1 MRNYIEINNVSSLSL
16 TGFAIKELPPISKP
30 PMRNSIEEIDG
41 RDGDIITKL
50 GYGAYDKTIEVGL
63 FGDDYDINE
72 IISFFNSEGTITFS
86 NEPDKYYN
94 FTILGQIDFEK
105 LVKFK
110 TAAISF
116 HCQPFKYKKGEE
128 PIEVEYEYVTGEG
141 TSTITLND
149 TSTNTMKIQL
159 FGAAEQSGTPSVS
172 TPVPISVARG
182 TNTIVVENSD
192 ATISNSYS
200 IDLPVENLVNAD
212 EHLYGTSNGIKTTYS
227 EGYYNINGTATSSWA
242 YIANNVPLNLRAGTY
257 TFSISKALPFRIYIA
272 LKNGSTTVRTLTISA
287 GNTYGTDSVS
297 SNVTSY
303 ELTITNMTNGT
314 EYDEIVGIQLEEGS
328 THNTYAP
335 RGTAIELAKIGDH
348 QDYIYKSNRKWYL
361 HKEIGK
367 YRLNHNTT
375 NYFSFSQNT
384 GYSRIMIAK
393 STLGMATSSWTN
405 GVLLTTHFAQMTG
418 GTPTAGTFQTNSNG
432 NNIYFN
438 IPDSIDSLAN
448 ATTYMDE
455 LGCVAYSVLAT
466 PTNTEITNQNLLQ
479 QLNTLSRAKSKES
492 QTIVSQT
499 NNDGPFYLK
508 ATATKSGTASASVV
522 NLGNIYAKPILNLVG
537 NGNVSVSLNGNQLF
551 SIDLLEPNSIVID
564 PNKLEAYNPSSL
576 NLMNRKVVGDIANLK
591 LPEGENEIS
600 FDGDLTTA
608 TITNYSRW
616 L

>member
-1 MRNYIEINNVSSLSL
+1 
-16 TGFAIKELPPISKP
+16 
-30 PMRNSIEEIDG
+30 
-41 RDGDIITKL
+41 
-50 GYGAYDKTIEVGL
+50 
-63 FGDDYDINE
+63 
-72 IISFFNSEGTITFS
+72 
-86 NEPDKYYN
+86 
-94 FTILGQIDFEK
+94 
-105 LVKFK
+105 
-110 TAAISF
+110 
-116 HCQPFKYKKGEE
+116 
-128 PIEVEYEYVTGEG
+128 
-141 TSTITLND
+141 
-149 TSTNTMKIQL
+149 
-159 FGAAEQSGTPSVS
+159 
-172 TPVPISVARG
+172 
-182 TNTIVVENSD
+182 
-192 ATISNSYS
+192 
-200 IDLPVENLVNAD
+200 
-212 EHLYGTSNGIKTTYS
+212 
-227 EGYYNINGTATSSWA
+227 
-242 YIANNVPLNLRAGTY
+242 
-257 TFSISKALPFRIYIA
+257 
-272 LKNGSTTVRTLTISA
+272 
-287 GNTYGTDSVS
+287 
-297 SNVTSY
+297 
-303 ELTITNMTNGT
+303 
-314 EYDEIVGIQLEEGS
+314 
-328 THNTYAP
+328 
-335 RGTAIELAKIGDH
+335 
-348 QDYIYKSNRKWYL
+348 
-361 HKEIGK
+361 
-367 YRLNHNTT
+367 
-375 NYFSFSQNT
+375 
-384 GYSRIMIAK
+384 MIAK